1 MAKRKTRPAPSPAT
15 AAPRLA
21 TRAKNPAHV
30 RRLIREIRVLVRQL
44 DPA

>member
-1 MAKRKTRPAPSPAT
+1 MAKRKTRPAPSRAT
-15 AAPRLA
+15 AAPRPA
-21 TRAKNPAHV
+21 TRATNASHV